1 MASEISQMPDSS
13 IVIIQGTVGLYTV
26 ATRCHTCFAVTLK
39 YTEDSSLTI
48 LRHSLFRL
56 HSKRKVL
63 NQYLDLDSRL
73 RFFKFLGAII
83 LLPFYITSTGR
94 SIIYEVLFTRNSCHY
109 GTCLLLPNS
118 KEIKIMKSPLQEEV
132 ISACSLIGQII
143 GTFFSL
149 LLKINKVAEMTI
161 DSQINLLIH
170 GIDCFFG

>member
-1 MASEISQMPDSS
+1 MNTVFKRPSVS
-13 IVIIQGTVGLYTV
+13 IVVLFCLFLTQTVIWQLLYFS
-26 ATRCHTCFAVTLK
+26 HPESK
-39 YTEDSSLTI
+39 SDI
-48 LRHSLFRL
+48 FRL
-56 HSKRKVL
+56 RNKQRVL
-63 NQYLDLDSRL
+63 NQYLDLYSRS
-73 RFFKFLGAII
+73 RFLKFLEAII

-109 GTCLLLPNS
+109 STCLLLPNS

-132 ISACSLIGQII
+132 RVLLSACLLIGQII

-149 LLKINKVAEMTI
+149 LLKINKVVEMTI